1 MPKESENQKEGIV
14 EECQSPLLMTKN
26 NARKNPQLL
35 RDDSCLKFKMKQN
48 LMTGRDE
55 NGETVEE
62 IDSPGLKHRPARNGG
77 VESRFKRM
85 AK

>member
-1 MPKESENQKEGIV
+1 
-14 EECQSPLLMTKN
+14 MTKN

-48 LMTGRDE
+48 ILTGR
-55 NGETVEE
+55 GEHRQTVDE
-62 IDSPGLKHRPARNGG
+62 IDSPGLKQRPTRNGG